1 MFDKIIIG
9 IQAFFLA
16 VLLYILAVFF
26 LCMGQE
32 YAGLKVIDYPIKYE
46 RVMKV

>member
-9 IQAFFLA
+9 IQALFLA
-16 VLLYILAVFF
+16 VLMYIFAVFF

-32 YAGLKVIDYPIKYE
+32 YAGVKVIEYPVKSE
-46 RVMKV
+46 RIVTI